1 MKRAIFLL
9 LLTLCTSLSADNSVE
24 KIEPPVAQEIESTQ
38 VQQESTTVD
47 TSSTAAV
54 GAVVNS
60 ESEKEEVGFISKAT
74 ASMDKII
81 GKITNFLF
89 SIIMFDITFGLLG
102 TSVPLVV
109 VTLMVG
115 AIFFTFRYDLITFK
129 LFTHGIQVVRGKFD
143 KEGEA
148 GEVNHFKALT
158 SALSAT
164 VGLGNIAGVAIAVHQ
179 GGPGAVFWMILAA
192 FFGMASKF
200 SSCTLAQKYRV
211 INNDGS
217 FSGGPMYYLEMGLK
231 EKGLAKL
238 GTVFAVAYALMIIG
252 GAMGGGNM
260 FQGNQAWGA
269 LQQDFLGGSQDPKA
283 AWIFGIT
290 LASLVGMVIIG
301 GIKRIGKATE
311 FIVPFMCG
319 LYVIVSLYI
328 IGMNA
333 SQIIPSLKSIVTMA
347 FSQNA
352 AFGGFV
358 GVLIMGVR
366 RAAFSNEAGVGSAAV
381 VHAAAKNEEPVMEG
395 VVAMLGP
402 FIDTIIIC
410 LMTAL
415 VIIITDVSAQYPAE
429 FSKGAIMTAKA
440 WSSAGAYMPK
450 VLTVCI
456 VLFAFSTMISW
467 CYYGERGWI
476 YLVDKF
482 FGKGK
487 GISSLIIY
495 RALFVFCVFLG
506 VVVNAG
512 AVLDFSDAM
521 ILGMAFPNIIGM
533 IILSG
538 RVKGWAKD
546 YMNKLKSGEIAP
558 TK

>member
-1 MKRAIFLL
+1 MKKTIFLL
-9 LLTLCTSLSADNSVE
+9 LLAFCVTLQAYDKVDVVDPTV
-24 KIEPPVAQEIESTQ
+24 
-38 VQQESTTVD
+38 VQQLEMTESNQNSGGELVETTNL
-47 TSSTAAV
+47 A
-54 GAVVNS
+54 NS
-60 ESEKEEVGFISKAT
+60 EPGQSAKPSSFISRAT
-74 ASMDKII
+74 DSMDQFI
-81 GKITNFLF
+81 GQVTKFLF
-89 SIIMFDITFGLLG
+89 AVIMFDITFGLLG
-102 TSVPLVV
+102 TSIPLVV
-109 VTLMVG
+109 VTLMFG
-115 AIFFTFRYDLITFK
+115 AVFFTFKYELITFK

-143 KEGEA
+143 KEGEQ

-179 GGPGAVFWMILAA
+179 GGPGAVFWMVLAA

-211 INNDGS
+211 INSDGS

-231 EKGLAKL
+231 ERGFVKL
-238 GTVFAVAYALMIIG
+238 GSIFAVAYALMIIG
-252 GAMGGGNM
+252 GAIGGGNM

-269 LQQDFLGGSQDPKA
+269 LQQDFLGGSEDPKA
-283 AWIFGIT
+283 AWVFGII

-319 LYVIVSLYI
+319 LYVLVSLYI
-328 IGMNA
+328 IGSNA
-333 SQIIPSLKSIVTMA
+333 SQIIPSLKSIVSMA
-347 FSQNA
+347 FTQNA
-352 AFGGFV
+352 AFGGFL

-402 FIDTIIIC
+402 FIDTVIIC

-415 VIIITDVSAQYPAE
+415 VIIITDVSALYPADY
-429 FSKGAIMTAKA
+429 SKGALMTAKA
-440 WSSAGAYMPK
+440 WGSAGAYMPK

-476 YLVDKF
+476 YLVDRF
-482 FGKGK
+482 IGKGK
-487 GISSLIIY
+487 GIQSLIIY
-495 RALFVFCVFLG
+495 RALFVFCVFFG

-538 RVKGWAKD
+538 KVKGWAKD